1 MTQPSSTASACATRW
16 EMWLSKVLSV
26 ICFTAVCA
34 ALDPED
40 VTASFIREVDTTI
53 PMVTTTPYE
62 PPVPTVERL
71 SFWLDVFPSEKVE
84 LGCNVDGSSDWTFT
98 WYRNAEKLQDID
110 PNVSASGSKLTITA
124 TTTTY
129 SESYSCKGHHK
140 TRPDVTTETSA
151 PVQLTVYPNPPKPT
165 LTRSSKFNTM
175 FPGESVTFTCK
186 VDASSGWSYL
196 WYHNN
201 TEIQTSDPNF
211 RVDINHSKSGQYHC
225 KAKRGNSPF
234 FTEVSEAT
242 TLQVSEPPV
251 PTVERLS
258 SWLDVFPSEKVELG
272 CNVDGS
278 SDWTFTWYRNAEKLQ
293 DIDPNVSAS
302 GSKLT
307 VTATTTTYS
316 GSYSC
321 KGHHK
326 TRPDVTTETSAPVQL
341 TVYPNPP
348 KPTLTR
354 SSTFNMMFPGESVTF
369 TCKVDASSGWSYLWY
384 HNNTEI
390 QTSDPNFRV
399 DINHSKSGQY
409 HCKAK
414 RGNSPFFTE
423 VSEATTLQVSDP
435 PKPFLKLLS
444 PWMDVFENE
453 TVEFSCGVES
463 DDWMITWYR
472 NEKEVQSEEDPNV
485 ETMDSSLNITSV
497 TQACQ
502 GRYSCKAELYL
513 RKVISEFSNTA
524 DLRVYGNTPKPTA
537 SKGPTLNPMYV
548 GETVTFTCKVIV
560 SSGWEYQW
568 YGNGVQT
575 TTGETISIPLSL
587 SNQGKYWC
595 LAYRGDTTQTEF
607 SDKIQQDVLDIPV
620 PSLKLITPWLDVF
633 PTESVKLSCEMNDN
647 SDWIYKWSKDGN
659 EVQADTF
666 ASFDSKGATLSISS
680 ASAAHTGHYTCKGQL
695 GQRSVSSRF
704 SSTCNLTVYDEK
716 PTVLLQQD
724 PEYNVMF
731 PGESVSFSCH
741 INVST
746 GWEYLFYQDR
756 KPLNASGNK
765 YPISS
770 VDITHLGSYKCEAK
784 RGSGQNY
791 FTIVSEAIGLEVEE
805 NKPKPSMTQQPD
817 VDKVYT
823 GESVSFECTVEASSG
838 WVYHW
843 LKDGTPLPINNRTF
857 SITDANL
864 SNSGNY
870 SCMATRD
877 KTYNTQH
884 SERRSL
890 RVSEI
895 PVPSLKRITPWLD
908 VFPTEGVKLSCGI
921 DGSPDWTYTWFRNG
935 QLVKKDEVLSF
946 GSDAAT
952 LSISSASASQ
962 RGQYSCSAQLKS
974 RSVSSNSSSETTLEV
989 YDTKPRVTL
998 MQNPKH
1004 NVMHTGD
1011 AVTFSCHVNV
1021 SSGWEY
1027 LWHKDNRPLSEYN
1040 HTISSVVTTNTS
1052 YQCQVKRGTNTAFL
1066 SDRSQ
1071 AVGLEVKER
1080 PKANIIL
1087 LTGWSEVFSTDS
1099 LVLQCEMPK
1108 SQDLWN
1114 YTWFKEGRQI
1124 NHLISEKHTVTPQNN
1139 TEQSLYTC
1147 QGIRSGRP
1155 SYSKFSESFTTKNLL
1170 LKRRVLLSISG
1181 LIFFGIIAV
1190 LLGCIVLRVFRK
1202 PDDGDDK
1209 PEETE
1214 LFLTMAQLKERD
1226 DAPCPMVQYITDAEL
1241 NYAPKEGE
1249 ENGTI
1254 CSETP
1259 LPITSHE
1266 DQAVTI
1272 ESSGTTENNGGLVSF
1287 KQ

>member
-1 MTQPSSTASACATRW
+1 MTQPSSTASTCATRW
-16 EMWLSKVLSV
+16 KMWLFKILSV

-34 ALDPED
+34 AQDPED
-40 VTASFIREVDTTI
+40 AVTSSFVDTTI
-53 PMVTTTPYE
+53 PIETTIPYE
-62 PPVPTVERL
+62 PPVPTVQRL
-71 SFWLDVFPSEKVE
+71 SSWLDVFPSEKVE
-84 LGCNVDGSSDWTFT
+84 FGCNVNGSSDWTIT
-98 WYRNAEKLQDID
+98 WYRDAEQLQDTD

-124 TTTTY
+124 TTTTTGR
-129 SESYSCKGHHK
+129 YSCKGHHK
-140 TRPDVTTETSA
+140 TKLDVTTENSA
-151 PVQLTVYPNPPKPT
+151 PVQLTVYANPPKPT

-186 VDASSGWSYL
+186 VNVSSGWSYL

-201 TEIQTSDPNF
+201 TEIQTSDAF

-225 KAKRGNSPF
+225 KAKRG
-234 FTEVSEAT
+234 
-242 TLQVSEPPV
+242 
-251 PTVERLS
+251 
-258 SWLDVFPSEKVELG
+258 K
-272 CNVDGS
+272 
-278 SDWTFTWYRNAEKLQ
+278 
-293 DIDPNVSAS
+293 
-302 GSKLT
+302 
-307 VTATTTTYS
+307 
-316 GSYSC
+316 
-321 KGHHK
+321 
-326 TRPDVTTETSAPVQL
+326 
-341 TVYPNPP
+341 
-348 KPTLTR
+348 
-354 SSTFNMMFPGESVTF
+354 
-369 TCKVDASSGWSYLWY
+369 
-384 HNNTEI
+384 
-390 QTSDPNFRV
+390 
-399 DINHSKSGQY
+399 
-409 HCKAK
+409 
-414 RGNSPFFTE
+414 SPFFTE
-423 VSEATTLQVSDP
+423 VSEATTLQVSDT

-444 PWMDVFENE
+444 PWMEVFENE
-453 TVEFSCGVES
+453 TVEFSCEAES
-463 DDWMITWYR
+463 DDWTITWYR
-472 NEKEVQSEEDPNV
+472 NEKEVQFEVDLIEEP
-485 ETMDSSLNITSV
+485 MDSYLNITSV
-497 TQACQ
+497 TQAYQ
-502 GRYSCKAELYL
+502 GRYSCKAELES
-513 RKVISEFSNTA
+513 RKVRSEFSNTT

-548 GETVTFTCKVIV
+548 GETVNFTCKVTV

-568 YGNGVQT
+568 YRNGVQT

-595 LAYRGDTTQTEF
+595 MAYRGDTTQTEF
-607 SDKIQQDVLDIPV
+607 SDEIQQDVLEIPV
-620 PSLKLITPWLDVF
+620 PTLKRITPWLDVF
-633 PTESVKLSCEMNDN
+633 PTEGVKLSCGMNDS

-659 EVQADTF
+659 EVQADKSP
-666 ASFDSKGATLSISS
+666 SFDLKGATLSISS

-704 SSTCNLTVYDEK
+704 SSTLNLTVYDKK

-741 INVST
+741 IDVST
-746 GWEYLFYQDR
+746 GWEYLFYQNR

-770 VDITHLGSYKCEAK
+770 VDITHLGSYTCEAK

-791 FTIVSEAIGLEVEE
+791 FTIISQAIGLKVEG

-823 GESVSFECTVEASSG
+823 GESVSFECTVEASTG

-843 LKDGTPLPINNRTF
+843 FKDGTPLPIKNRTF
-857 SITDANL
+857 SINDANL
-864 SNSGNY
+864 SNSGSY

-877 KTYNTQH
+877 KTKYNTQH

-895 PVPSLKRITPWLD
+895 PVPSLKPITQWQD
-908 VFPTEGVKLSCGI
+908 VFPTEGVKLSCGM
-921 DGSPDWTYTWFRNG
+921 DGSSDWKYTWFRNG
-935 QLVKKDEVLSF
+935 QLVRKEDEVLYF

-1027 LWHKDNRPLSEYN
+1027 WWLKDGRSFTSKYN

-1052 YQCQVKRGTNTAFL
+1052 YQCQVRRGTNTAFR
-1066 SDRSQ
+1066 SDLSQ

-1080 PKANIIL
+1080 PTANIIL

-1108 SQDLWN
+1108 SQDIWN
-1114 YTWFKEGRQI
+1114 YTWFKERRPI
-1124 NHLISEKHTVTPQNN
+1124 NLISEKHTVTPQNN
-1139 TEQSLYTC
+1139 PEQSLYTC
-1147 QGIRSGRP
+1147 QGTRSGRP
-1155 SYSKFSESFTTKNLL
+1155 TYSKFSESFTTKNLL

-1202 PDDGDDK
+1202 PDDGDEK
-1209 PEETE
+1209 LEETE

-1241 NYAPKEGE
+1241 NSSPKEGE
-1249 ENGTI
+1249 ENGTA

-1272 ESSGTTENNGGLVSF
+1272 ESSGTTESNGGLVSF

>member
-1 MTQPSSTASACATRW
+1 MTQPSSTASTCATRW
-16 EMWLSKVLSV
+16 KMWLFKILSV

-34 ALDPED
+34 AQDPED
-40 VTASFIREVDTTI
+40 AVTSSFVDTTI
-53 PMVTTTPYE
+53 PIETTIPYE
-62 PPVPTVERL
+62 PPVPTVQRL
-71 SFWLDVFPSEKVE
+71 SSWLDVFPSEKVE
-84 LGCNVDGSSDWTFT
+84 FGCNVNGSSDWTIT
-98 WYRNAEKLQDID
+98 WYRDAEQLQDTD

-124 TTTTY
+124 TTTTTGR
-129 SESYSCKGHHK
+129 YSCKGHHK
-140 TRPDVTTETSA
+140 TKLDVTTENSA
-151 PVQLTVYPNPPKPT
+151 PVQLTVYANPPKPT

-186 VDASSGWSYL
+186 VNVSSGWSYL

-201 TEIQTSDPNF
+201 TEIQTSDAF

-225 KAKRGNSPF
+225 KAKRG
-234 FTEVSEAT
+234 
-242 TLQVSEPPV
+242 
-251 PTVERLS
+251 
-258 SWLDVFPSEKVELG
+258 K
-272 CNVDGS
+272 
-278 SDWTFTWYRNAEKLQ
+278 
-293 DIDPNVSAS
+293 
-302 GSKLT
+302 
-307 VTATTTTYS
+307 
-316 GSYSC
+316 
-321 KGHHK
+321 
-326 TRPDVTTETSAPVQL
+326 
-341 TVYPNPP
+341 
-348 KPTLTR
+348 
-354 SSTFNMMFPGESVTF
+354 
-369 TCKVDASSGWSYLWY
+369 
-384 HNNTEI
+384 
-390 QTSDPNFRV
+390 
-399 DINHSKSGQY
+399 
-409 HCKAK
+409 
-414 RGNSPFFTE
+414 SPFFTE

-435 PKPFLKLLS
+435 PKPSLKLLS
-444 PWMDVFENE
+444 PWMEVFENE
-453 TVEFSCGVES
+453 TVEFSCEAES
-463 DDWMITWYR
+463 DDWTITWYR
-472 NEKEVQSEEDPNV
+472 NEKEVQFEVDLIEEP
-485 ETMDSSLNITSV
+485 MDSYLNITSV
-497 TQACQ
+497 TQAYQ
-502 GRYSCKAELYL
+502 GRYSCKAELES
-513 RKVISEFSNTA
+513 RKVRSEFSNTT

-548 GETVTFTCKVIV
+548 GETVNFTCKVTV

-568 YGNGVQT
+568 YRNGVQT

-595 LAYRGDTTQTEF
+595 MAYRGDTTQTEF
-607 SDKIQQDVLDIPV
+607 SDEIQQDVLEIPV
-620 PSLKLITPWLDVF
+620 PTLKRITPWLDVF
-633 PTESVKLSCEMNDN
+633 PTEGVKLSCGMNDS

-659 EVQADTF
+659 EVQADKSP
-666 ASFDSKGATLSISS
+666 SFDLKGATLSISS

-704 SSTCNLTVYDEK
+704 SSTLNLTVYDKK

-741 INVST
+741 IDVST
-746 GWEYLFYQDR
+746 GWEYLFYQNR

-770 VDITHLGSYKCEAK
+770 VDITHLGSYTCEAK

-791 FTIVSEAIGLEVEE
+791 FTIISQAIGLKVEG

-823 GESVSFECTVEASSG
+823 GESVSFECTVEASTG

-843 LKDGTPLPINNRTF
+843 FKDGTPLPIKNRTF
-857 SITDANL
+857 SINDANL
-864 SNSGNY
+864 SNSGSY

-877 KTYNTQH
+877 KTKYNTQH

-895 PVPSLKRITPWLD
+895 PVPSLKPITQWQD
-908 VFPTEGVKLSCGI
+908 VFPTEGVKLSCGM
-921 DGSPDWTYTWFRNG
+921 DGSSDWKYTWFRNG
-935 QLVKKDEVLSF
+935 QLVRKEDEVLYF

-1027 LWHKDNRPLSEYN
+1027 WWLKDGRSFTSKYN

-1052 YQCQVKRGTNTAFL
+1052 YQCQVRRGTNTAFR
-1066 SDRSQ
+1066 SDLSQ

-1080 PKANIIL
+1080 PTANIIL

-1108 SQDLWN
+1108 SQDIWN
-1114 YTWFKEGRQI
+1114 YTWFKERRPI
-1124 NHLISEKHTVTPQNN
+1124 NLISEKHTVTPQNN
-1139 TEQSLYTC
+1139 PEQSLYTC
-1147 QGIRSGRP
+1147 QGTRSGRP
-1155 SYSKFSESFTTKNLL
+1155 TYSKFSESFTTKNLL

-1202 PDDGDDK
+1202 PDDGDEK
-1209 PEETE
+1209 LEETE

-1241 NYAPKEGE
+1241 NSSPKEGE
-1249 ENGTI
+1249 ENGTA

-1272 ESSGTTENNGGLVSF
+1272 ESSGTTESNGGLVSF

>member
-1 MTQPSSTASACATRW
+1 MTQPSSTASTCATRW
-16 EMWLSKVLSV
+16 KMWLFKVLSV

-34 ALDPED
+34 AQAPED
-40 VTASFIREVDTTI
+40 ATPSSIREVDMTI
-53 PMVTTTPYE
+53 PTTTPYE
-62 PPVPTVERL
+62 RPVPTVARL
-71 SFWLDVFPSEKVE
+71 SSWLDVFPSEKVE
-84 LGCNVDGSSDWTFT
+84 FDCNVNSSSDWTFT

-110 PNVSASGSKLTITA
+110 PNVTASGSKLMITA

-129 SESYSCKGHHK
+129 SGSYSCKGHHK

-151 PVQLTVYPNPPKPT
+151 PVQLKVYPNPPKPT

-186 VDASSGWSYL
+186 VDASSGWRYL

-225 KAKRGNSPF
+225 KAKRG
-234 FTEVSEAT
+234 
-242 TLQVSEPPV
+242 
-251 PTVERLS
+251 
-258 SWLDVFPSEKVELG
+258 K
-272 CNVDGS
+272 
-278 SDWTFTWYRNAEKLQ
+278 
-293 DIDPNVSAS
+293 
-302 GSKLT
+302 
-307 VTATTTTYS
+307 
-316 GSYSC
+316 
-321 KGHHK
+321 
-326 TRPDVTTETSAPVQL
+326 
-341 TVYPNPP
+341 
-348 KPTLTR
+348 
-354 SSTFNMMFPGESVTF
+354 
-369 TCKVDASSGWSYLWY
+369 
-384 HNNTEI
+384 
-390 QTSDPNFRV
+390 
-399 DINHSKSGQY
+399 
-409 HCKAK
+409 
-414 RGNSPFFTE
+414 SPFFTE

-453 TVEFSCGVES
+453 TVEFSCEVES

-472 NEKEVQSEEDPNV
+472 NEKEVHFEEDLNV
-485 ETMDSSLNITSV
+485 EIMDSSLNITSV
-497 TQACQ
+497 TQAYQ
-502 GRYSCKAELYL
+502 GNYSCKAELES
-513 RKVISEFSNTA
+513 RKVIFEFSNTA
-524 DLRVYGNTPKPTA
+524 DLRVYGNTPKPTV
-537 SKGPTLNPMYV
+537 SKVPTLNPMYV
-548 GETVTFTCKVIV
+548 GETVNFTCKVIV

-568 YGNGVQT
+568 YRNGVKT

-587 SNQGKYWC
+587 SNQYWC
-595 LAYRGDTTQTEF
+595 MAYRGDTTQTEF
-607 SDKIQQDVLDIPV
+607 SDKMQQDVL
-620 PSLKLITPWLDVF
+620 
-633 PTESVKLSCEMNDN
+633 
-647 SDWIYKWSKDGN
+647 
-659 EVQADTF
+659 
-666 ASFDSKGATLSISS
+666 
-680 ASAAHTGHYTCKGQL
+680 
-695 GQRSVSSRF
+695 
-704 SSTCNLTVYDEK
+704 
-716 PTVLLQQD
+716 
-724 PEYNVMF
+724 
-731 PGESVSFSCH
+731 
-741 INVST
+741 
-746 GWEYLFYQDR
+746 
-756 KPLNASGNK
+756 
-765 YPISS
+765 
-770 VDITHLGSYKCEAK
+770 
-784 RGSGQNY
+784 
-791 FTIVSEAIGLEVEE
+791 
-805 NKPKPSMTQQPD
+805 
-817 VDKVYT
+817 
-823 GESVSFECTVEASSG
+823 
-838 WVYHW
+838 
-843 LKDGTPLPINNRTF
+843 
-857 SITDANL
+857 
-864 SNSGNY
+864 
-870 SCMATRD
+870 
-877 KTYNTQH
+877 
-884 SERRSL
+884 
-890 RVSEI
+890 EI

-908 VFPTEGVKLSCGI
+908 VFPTEGVKLSCGM
-921 DGSPDWTYTWFRNG
+921 DGSSNWTYTWFRDG
-935 QLVKKDEVLSF
+935 QLVTKDDALSF
-946 GSDAAT
+946 DSDAAN

-1004 NVMHTGD
+1004 NVMYTGD

-1027 LWHKDNRPLSEYN
+1027 LWHKDGRPLSEYN
-1040 HTISSVVTTNTS
+1040 HNISSVVTTNTS
-1052 YQCQVKRGTNTAFL
+1052 YQCQVKRGTNTAFH

-1099 LVLQCEMPK
+1099 LALQCEMPK

-1190 LLGCIVLRVFRK
+1190 LLGCIFLRVFRK

-1241 NYAPKEGE
+1241 NSSPKEGE
-1249 ENGTI
+1249 ENGTA

>member
-1 MTQPSSTASACATRW
+1 MTQPSSTASTCATRW
-16 EMWLSKVLSV
+16 KMWLFKILSV

-34 ALDPED
+34 AQDPED
-40 VTASFIREVDTTI
+40 AVTSSFVDTTI
-53 PMVTTTPYE
+53 PIETTIPYE
-62 PPVPTVERL
+62 PPVPTVQRL
-71 SFWLDVFPSEKVE
+71 SSWLDVFPSEKVE
-84 LGCNVDGSSDWTFT
+84 FGCNVNGSSDWTIT
-98 WYRNAEKLQDID
+98 WYRDAEQLQDTD

-124 TTTTY
+124 TTTTTGR
-129 SESYSCKGHHK
+129 YSCKGHHK
-140 TRPDVTTETSA
+140 TKLDVTTENSA
-151 PVQLTVYPNPPKPT
+151 PVQLTVYANPPKPT

-186 VDASSGWSYL
+186 VNVSSGWSYL

-201 TEIQTSDPNF
+201 TEIQTSDAF

-225 KAKRGNSPF
+225 KAKRG
-234 FTEVSEAT
+234 
-242 TLQVSEPPV
+242 
-251 PTVERLS
+251 
-258 SWLDVFPSEKVELG
+258 K
-272 CNVDGS
+272 
-278 SDWTFTWYRNAEKLQ
+278 
-293 DIDPNVSAS
+293 
-302 GSKLT
+302 
-307 VTATTTTYS
+307 
-316 GSYSC
+316 
-321 KGHHK
+321 
-326 TRPDVTTETSAPVQL
+326 
-341 TVYPNPP
+341 
-348 KPTLTR
+348 
-354 SSTFNMMFPGESVTF
+354 
-369 TCKVDASSGWSYLWY
+369 
-384 HNNTEI
+384 
-390 QTSDPNFRV
+390 
-399 DINHSKSGQY
+399 
-409 HCKAK
+409 
-414 RGNSPFFTE
+414 SPFFTE
-423 VSEATTLQVSDP
+423 VSEATTLQVSDT

-444 PWMDVFENE
+444 PWMEVFENE
-453 TVEFSCGVES
+453 TVEFSCEAES
-463 DDWMITWYR
+463 DDWTITWYR
-472 NEKEVQSEEDPNV
+472 NEKEVQDDLHV

-497 TQACQ
+497 TQAYQ
-502 GRYSCKAELYL
+502 GRYSCKAELES
-513 RKVISEFSNTA
+513 RKVRSEFSNTA

-548 GETVTFTCKVIV
+548 GETVNFTCKVTV

-568 YGNGVQT
+568 YRNGVQT

-595 LAYRGDTTQTEF
+595 MAYRGDTTQTEF
-607 SDKIQQDVLDIPV
+607 SDEIQQDVLEIPV
-620 PSLKLITPWLDVF
+620 PTLKRITPWLDVF
-633 PTESVKLSCEMNDN
+633 PTEGVKLSCGMNDS

-659 EVQADTF
+659 EVQADKSP
-666 ASFDSKGATLSISS
+666 SFDLKGATLSISS

-704 SSTCNLTVYDEK
+704 SSTLNLTVYDKK

-741 INVST
+741 IDVST
-746 GWEYLFYQDR
+746 GWEYLFYQNR

-770 VDITHLGSYKCEAK
+770 VDITHLGSYTCEAK

-791 FTIVSEAIGLEVEE
+791 FTIISQAIGLKVEG

-823 GESVSFECTVEASSG
+823 GESVSFECTVEASTG

-843 LKDGTPLPINNRTF
+843 FKDGTPLPIKNRTF
-857 SITDANL
+857 SINDANL
-864 SNSGNY
+864 SNSGSY

-877 KTYNTQH
+877 KTKYNTQH

-895 PVPSLKRITPWLD
+895 PVPSLKPITQWQD
-908 VFPTEGVKLSCGI
+908 VFPTEGVKLSCGM
-921 DGSPDWTYTWFRNG
+921 DGSSDWKYTWFRNG
-935 QLVKKDEVLSF
+935 QLVRKEDEVLYF

-1027 LWHKDNRPLSEYN
+1027 WWLKDGRSFTSKYN

-1052 YQCQVKRGTNTAFL
+1052 YQCQVRRGTNTAFR
-1066 SDRSQ
+1066 SDLSQ

-1080 PKANIIL
+1080 PTANIIL

-1108 SQDLWN
+1108 SQDIWN
-1114 YTWFKEGRQI
+1114 YTWFKERRPI
-1124 NHLISEKHTVTPQNN
+1124 NLISEKHTVTPQNN
-1139 TEQSLYTC
+1139 PEQSLYTC
-1147 QGIRSGRP
+1147 QGTRSGRP
-1155 SYSKFSESFTTKNLL
+1155 TYSKFSESFTTKNLL

-1202 PDDGDDK
+1202 PDDGDEK
-1209 PEETE
+1209 LEETE

-1241 NYAPKEGE
+1241 NSSPKEGE
-1249 ENGTI
+1249 ENGTA

-1272 ESSGTTENNGGLVSF
+1272 ESSGTTESNGGLVSF

>member
-1 MTQPSSTASACATRW
+1 MTQPSSTASTCATRW
-16 EMWLSKVLSV
+16 KMWLFKVLSV

-34 ALDPED
+34 AQDPED
-40 VTASFIREVDTTI
+40 AVTSSFVDTTI
-53 PMVTTTPYE
+53 PIETTIPYE
-62 PPVPTVERL
+62 PPVPTVQRL
-71 SFWLDVFPSEKVE
+71 SSWLDVFPSEKVE
-84 LGCNVDGSSDWTFT
+84 FGCNVNGSSDWTIT
-98 WYRNAEKLQDID
+98 WYRGAEQLQDTD

-124 TTTTY
+124 TTTTTGR
-129 SESYSCKGHHK
+129 YSCKGRHK
-140 TRPDVTTETSA
+140 TKLDVTTENSA
-151 PVQLTVYPNPPKPT
+151 PVQLTVYANPPKPT
-165 LTRSSKFNTM
+165 LTRSSK
-175 FPGESVTFTCK
+175 
-186 VDASSGWSYL
+186 
-196 WYHNN
+196 
-201 TEIQTSDPNF
+201 
-211 RVDINHSKSGQYHC
+211 
-225 KAKRGNSPF
+225 
-234 FTEVSEAT
+234 
-242 TLQVSEPPV
+242 
-251 PTVERLS
+251 
-258 SWLDVFPSEKVELG
+258 
-272 CNVDGS
+272 
-278 SDWTFTWYRNAEKLQ
+278 
-293 DIDPNVSAS
+293 
-302 GSKLT
+302 
-307 VTATTTTYS
+307 
-316 GSYSC
+316 
-321 KGHHK
+321 
-326 TRPDVTTETSAPVQL
+326 
-341 TVYPNPP
+341 
-348 KPTLTR
+348 
-354 SSTFNMMFPGESVTF
+354 FNMMFPGESVTF

-390 QTSDPNFRV
+390 QTSDAFRV

-414 RGNSPFFTE
+414 RGKSPFFTE

-444 PWMDVFENE
+444 PWMEVFENE
-453 TVEFSCGVES
+453 TVEFSCEVES
-463 DDWMITWYR
+463 DDWTITWYANENKVQDDLHVETMDSSLNITSVTQAYQGLYSCKAELESRKVRSEFSNTAYLRVYGNTPKPTARKGPTLNPMYVGETVNFTCKVTVSSGWEYKWYR
-472 NEKEVQSEEDPNV
+472 NGVQTTTGETISIPLSLSNQGKYWCMAYRGDTTQTEFSDEIQQDVLDPPKPSLKLLSPWMEVFENETVEFSCEVESDDWTITWYANKKEVQFEVDLNV

-497 TQACQ
+497 TQAYQ
-502 GRYSCKAELYL
+502 GLYSCKAELES
-513 RKVISEFSNTA
+513 RKVRSEFSNTVH
-524 DLRVYGNTPKPTA
+524 LRVYGNTPKPTA

-548 GETVTFTCKVIV
+548 GETVNFTCKVTV

-568 YGNGVQT
+568 YRNGVQT

-595 LAYRGDTTQTEF
+595 MAYRGDTTQTEF
-607 SDKIQQDVLDIPV
+607 SDEIQQDVLEIPV
-620 PSLKLITPWLDVF
+620 PTLKRITPWLDVF
-633 PTESVKLSCEMNDN
+633 PTESVKLSCGMNDS

-659 EVQADTF
+659 EVQADKSP
-666 ASFDSKGATLSISS
+666 SFDLKGATLSISS

-704 SSTCNLTVYDEK
+704 SSTLNLTVYDKK

-741 INVST
+741 IDVST
-746 GWEYLFYQDR
+746 GWEYLFYQNR

-770 VDITHLGSYKCEAK
+770 VDITHLGSYTCEAK

-791 FTIVSEAIGLEVEE
+791 FTIVSQAIVLEVEG

-838 WVYHW
+838 WVYQW
-843 LKDGTPLPINNRTF
+843 FKDGTPLPIKNRTF
-857 SITDANL
+857 SINDANL

-870 SCMATRD
+870 ICMATRD
-877 KTYNTQH
+877 KTAYNTQH

-895 PVPSLKRITPWLD
+895 PVPSLKPITQWQD
-908 VFPTEGVKLSCGI
+908 VFPTEGVKLSCGM
-921 DGSPDWTYTWFRNG
+921 DGSSDWKYTWFRDG
-935 QLVKKDEVLSF
+935 QLVKQDKVLYF

-1027 LWHKDNRPLSEYN
+1027 WWLKDGRSFTSKYN

-1052 YQCQVKRGTNTAFL
+1052 YQCQVRRGTNTAFR
-1066 SDRSQ
+1066 SDLSQ

-1080 PKANIIL
+1080 PTANIIL

-1108 SQDLWN
+1108 SQDIWN
-1114 YTWFKEGRQI
+1114 YTWFKERRPI
-1124 NHLISEKHTVTPQNN
+1124 NLISEKHTVTPQNN
-1139 TEQSLYTC
+1139 PEQSLYTC

-1155 SYSKFSESFTTKNLL
+1155 TYSKFSESFTTKNLL

-1202 PDDGDDK
+1202 PDDGDEK

-1241 NYAPKEGE
+1241 NSSPKEGE
-1249 ENGTI
+1249 ENGTA

-1272 ESSGTTENNGGLVSF
+1272 ESSGTTESNGGLVSF

>member
-1 MTQPSSTASACATRW
+1 MTQPSSTASTCATRW
-16 EMWLSKVLSV
+16 KMWLFKILSV

-34 ALDPED
+34 AQDPED
-40 VTASFIREVDTTI
+40 VTSSFVDTTI
-53 PMVTTTPYE
+53 PIETTIPYE
-62 PPVPTVERL
+62 PPVPTVQRL
-71 SFWLDVFPSEKVE
+71 SSWLDVFPSEKVE
-84 LGCNVDGSSDWTFT
+84 FGCNVNGSSDWTIT
-98 WYRNAEKLQDID
+98 WYRDAEQLQDTD

-124 TTTTY
+124 TTTTTGR
-129 SESYSCKGHHK
+129 YSCKGHHK
-140 TRPDVTTETSA
+140 TKLDVTTENSA
-151 PVQLTVYPNPPKPT
+151 PVQLTVYANPPKPT

-186 VDASSGWSYL
+186 VNVSSGWSYL

-201 TEIQTSDPNF
+201 TEIQTSDAF

-225 KAKRGNSPF
+225 KAKRG
-234 FTEVSEAT
+234 
-242 TLQVSEPPV
+242 
-251 PTVERLS
+251 
-258 SWLDVFPSEKVELG
+258 K
-272 CNVDGS
+272 
-278 SDWTFTWYRNAEKLQ
+278 
-293 DIDPNVSAS
+293 
-302 GSKLT
+302 
-307 VTATTTTYS
+307 
-316 GSYSC
+316 
-321 KGHHK
+321 
-326 TRPDVTTETSAPVQL
+326 
-341 TVYPNPP
+341 
-348 KPTLTR
+348 
-354 SSTFNMMFPGESVTF
+354 
-369 TCKVDASSGWSYLWY
+369 
-384 HNNTEI
+384 
-390 QTSDPNFRV
+390 
-399 DINHSKSGQY
+399 
-409 HCKAK
+409 
-414 RGNSPFFTE
+414 SPFFTE
-423 VSEATTLQVSDP
+423 VSEATTLQVSDT

-444 PWMDVFENE
+444 PWMEVFENE
-453 TVEFSCGVES
+453 TVEFSCEAES
-463 DDWMITWYR
+463 DDWTITWYR
-472 NEKEVQSEEDPNV
+472 NEKEVQDDLHV

-497 TQACQ
+497 TQAYQ
-502 GRYSCKAELYL
+502 GRYSCKAELES
-513 RKVISEFSNTA
+513 RKVRSEFSNTA

-548 GETVTFTCKVIV
+548 GETVNFTCKVTV

-568 YGNGVQT
+568 YRNGVQT

-595 LAYRGDTTQTEF
+595 MAYRGDTTQTEF
-607 SDKIQQDVLDIPV
+607 SDEIQQDVLDPPK
-620 PSLKLITPWLDVF
+620 PSLKLLSPWMEVFENETVEFSCEAESDDWTITWYRNEKEVQFEVDLIEEPMDSYLNITSVTQAYQGRYSCKAELESRKVRSEFSNTTDLRVYGNTPKPTASKGPTLNPMYVGETVNFTCKVTVSSGWEYQWYRNGVQTTTGETISIPLSLSNQGKYWCMAYRGDTTQTEFSDEIQQDVLEIPVPTLKRITPWLDVF
-633 PTESVKLSCEMNDN
+633 PTEGVKLSCGMNDS

-659 EVQADTF
+659 EVQADKSP
-666 ASFDSKGATLSISS
+666 SFDLKGATLSISS

-704 SSTCNLTVYDEK
+704 SSTLNLTVYDKK

-741 INVST
+741 IDVST
-746 GWEYLFYQDR
+746 GWEYLFYQNR

-770 VDITHLGSYKCEAK
+770 VDITHLGSYTCEAK

-791 FTIVSEAIGLEVEE
+791 FTIISQAIGLKVEG

-823 GESVSFECTVEASSG
+823 GESVSFECTVEASTG

-843 LKDGTPLPINNRTF
+843 FKDGTPLPIKNRTF
-857 SITDANL
+857 SINDANL
-864 SNSGNY
+864 SNSGSY

-877 KTYNTQH
+877 KTKYNTQH

-895 PVPSLKRITPWLD
+895 PVPSLKPITQWQD
-908 VFPTEGVKLSCGI
+908 VFPTEGVKLSCGM
-921 DGSPDWTYTWFRNG
+921 DGSSDWKYTWFRNG
-935 QLVKKDEVLSF
+935 QLVRKEDEVLYF

-1027 LWHKDNRPLSEYN
+1027 WWLKDGRSFTSKYN

-1052 YQCQVKRGTNTAFL
+1052 YQCQVRRGTNTAFR
-1066 SDRSQ
+1066 SDLSQ

-1080 PKANIIL
+1080 PTANIIL

-1108 SQDLWN
+1108 SQDIWN
-1114 YTWFKEGRQI
+1114 YTWFKERRPI
-1124 NHLISEKHTVTPQNN
+1124 NLISEKHTVTPQNN
-1139 TEQSLYTC
+1139 PEQSLYTC
-1147 QGIRSGRP
+1147 QGTRSGRP
-1155 SYSKFSESFTTKNLL
+1155 TYSKFSESFTTKNLL

-1202 PDDGDDK
+1202 PDDGDEK
-1209 PEETE
+1209 LEETE

-1241 NYAPKEGE
+1241 NSSPKEGE
-1249 ENGTI
+1249 ENGTA

-1272 ESSGTTENNGGLVSF
+1272 ESSGTTESNGGLVSF

>member
-1 MTQPSSTASACATRW
+1 MARVSLKDQQKSRLFEDVIESRSCLRSSVYILKKGTEQHTNIYISISTPTHPDSPTPPS
-16 EMWLSKVLSV
+16 
-26 ICFTAVCA
+26 FTAVCA
-34 ALDPED
+34 AQDPED
-40 VTASFIREVDTTI
+40 AVTSSFIREVDTTI
-53 PMVTTTPYE
+53 PMESTIPYE

-71 SFWLDVFPSEKVE
+71 SSWLDVFPSEKVE
-84 LGCNVDGSSDWTFT
+84 FGCNVDGSSDWTFT
-98 WYRNAEKLQDID
+98 WYRNAEQLQVTD
-110 PNVSASGSKLTITA
+110 PNVSALGSKLTITA

-129 SESYSCKGHHK
+129 SGSYSCKGHHK
-140 TRPDVTTETSA
+140 TRPEVTTETSA
-151 PVQLTVYPNPPKPT
+151 PVQLTVYANPPKPT

-186 VDASSGWSYL
+186 VNVSSGWSYL

-211 RVDINHSKSGQYHC
+211 RVDINNSKSGQYHC
-225 KAKRGNSPF
+225 KAKRG
-234 FTEVSEAT
+234 
-242 TLQVSEPPV
+242 
-251 PTVERLS
+251 
-258 SWLDVFPSEKVELG
+258 K
-272 CNVDGS
+272 
-278 SDWTFTWYRNAEKLQ
+278 
-293 DIDPNVSAS
+293 
-302 GSKLT
+302 
-307 VTATTTTYS
+307 
-316 GSYSC
+316 
-321 KGHHK
+321 
-326 TRPDVTTETSAPVQL
+326 
-341 TVYPNPP
+341 
-348 KPTLTR
+348 
-354 SSTFNMMFPGESVTF
+354 
-369 TCKVDASSGWSYLWY
+369 
-384 HNNTEI
+384 
-390 QTSDPNFRV
+390 
-399 DINHSKSGQY
+399 
-409 HCKAK
+409 
-414 RGNSPFFTE
+414 SPFFTE

-435 PKPFLKLLS
+435 PKPSLKLLS

-453 TVEFSCGVES
+453 TVEFSCEVES
-463 DDWMITWYR
+463 DDWMITWYA
-472 NEKEVQSEEDPNV
+472 NEKEVQLEDDLNV
-485 ETMDSSLNITSV
+485 ETMDSYLNITSV
-497 TQACQ
+497 TQAYQ
-502 GRYSCKAELYL
+502 GRYSCKAELES
-513 RKVISEFSNTA
+513 RKVSSEFSNTA
-524 DLRVYGNTPKPTA
+524 DLRVYGYTPKPTA
-537 SKGPTLNPMYV
+537 SKDPTLNPMYV
-548 GETVTFTCKVIV
+548 GETVNFTCKVNV
-560 SSGWEYQW
+560 SSGWEYLW

-575 TTGETISIPLSL
+575 IGGETISIPLSL

-595 LAYRGDTTQTEF
+595 MAYRGDTTSTES
-607 SDKIQQDVLDIPV
+607 SDKIQQDVLEIPV
-620 PSLKLITPWLDVF
+620 PTLKLITPWLDVF
-633 PTESVKLSCEMNDN
+633 PRESVKLSCGMNDN

-659 EVQADTF
+659 EVQTDKF

-704 SSTCNLTVYDEK
+704 SSTLNLTVYDEK

-724 PEYNVMF
+724 PEYSVMF

-741 INVST
+741 IDVST

-770 VDITHLGSYKCEAK
+770 VDITHLGSYTCEAK

-791 FTIVSEAIGLEVEE
+791 FTIISEAIGLEVEG

-843 LKDGTPLPINNRTF
+843 FKDGTPLQINNRTF
-857 SITDANL
+857 SINDANL
-864 SNSGNY
+864 SNCGNY

-877 KTYNTQH
+877 KTTYNTQH

-908 VFPTEGVKLSCGI
+908 VFPTEGVNLTCGM
-921 DGSPDWTYTWFRNG
+921 DVSSDWTYTWFRDG
-935 QLVKKDEVLSF
+935 QLVKADKVLSF
-946 GSDAAT
+946 GSDAAN

-1004 NVMHTGD
+1004 NVMYTGD

-1027 LWHKDNRPLSEYN
+1027 WWHKDGRSFTSKYN
-1040 HTISSVVTTNTS
+1040 HTISSVVTTNTV
-1052 YQCQVKRGTNTAFL
+1052 YQCQVKRGTNTAFG
-1066 SDRSQ
+1066 SDLTQ
-1071 AVGLEVKER
+1071 AVKLEVKER

-1099 LVLQCEMPK
+1099 LVLQCEIPK
-1108 SQDLWN
+1108 SQDIWN
-1114 YTWFKEGRQI
+1114 YTWFKEGRPI
-1124 NHLISEKHTVTPQNN
+1124 NHLISEKHKVTPQNN
-1139 TEQSLYTC
+1139 PEQSLYTC

-1202 PDDGDDK
+1202 PDDGDERL
-1209 PEETE
+1209 EETE

-1241 NYAPKEGE
+1241 NSPPKEGE
-1249 ENGTI
+1249 ENGTA

-1266 DQAVTI
+1266 DQDVTI